1 MKVLRNKRKGRIIQA
16 LDRMTQNSE
25 FPRPSEQKVPSFNGF
40 HASFSK
46 SPVVSRPHYHKLY
59 DKPPS
64 KSVLHVNLCETMG
77 ALELTNIPFIVICID
92 LPVYSLLAELRSE
105 NEEKLSKILPWL
117 GQFLF
122 EMSMMNA
129 IYKRYMRYIVE
140 LNLTS
145 C

>member
-1 MKVLRNKRKGRIIQA
+1 M
-16 LDRMTQNSE
+16 
-25 FPRPSEQKVPSFNGF
+25 PSFNGF

-46 SPVVSRPHYHKLY
+46 SLVVSRPHYHKSY

-64 KSVLHVNLCETMG
+64 KSVLHVNLCETMEP
-77 ALELTNIPFIVICID
+77 LELKNMPFIVICID
-92 LPVYSLLAELRSE
+92 LPVYSLLVELFSE
-105 NEEKLSKILPWL
+105 NKENLSKILPWL
-117 GQFLF
+117 GQFPL

-140 LNLTS
+140 VNLTS